1 MDYKKKYKEAF
12 KRAKECHT
20 DGLSLHQSVKD
31 VIEYIFSELKEE
43 SEEENERIRKELLLF
58 FTERAKYTE
67 DSTFNGLSSKEIITW
82 LEKQGKPTD
91 INPSEFDLRL
101 NKLLKQFESLPKE
114 EIVSSLSFYLNVVRN
129 DGTYREEK
137 QNQFTVEQEQVLNK
151 HVDNVLDKKPK
162 FHEGEWITNGDYTWK
177 ILEATP
183 LDYILQSQDGKTV
196 GDTVSHVDEQFH
208 LWTIDDAKD
217 GDVLVDKSN
226 GTIGIFKSIGHHI
239 YGGSYNDT
247 SYCFLHCRYKDGF
260 FYANFESG
268 NTIDTNNLI
277 PAIKEQRYALERAMA
292 DAGWEFDFEKKELKK
307 VEQSPADKVEPKFKV
322 GNWYQCIK
330 DFFGKGITFDKNTA
344 YYCAKEGC
352 LQDEYGCHIAIV
364 KDLYD
369 NFKLWTIQDAKTSDV
384 LATENFIF
392 IFKNIDNGNGVH
404 YYCQY
409 EIGKHEN
416 DNQFDVALAQSL
428 MGRVGNSISHYSP
441 ATKEQCDLLFTK
453 MHEAGYEWDAEKKEL
468 KKVEQSKLTEFEDAV
483 KDMMNDY
490 RDAIGDNDATTEE
503 VKKHAEYLLSL
514 IPYKPAEW
522 SEEDERMCQN
532 ILECLRNGWRKLP
545 TDILKYESWLKSLKP
560 QPKQEWSEEDEV
572 KRNELIGLVKE
583 IKNQPLKRSE
593 DWGGYISWLKSLR
606 PQPKQEWRKEDEEI
620 FGYLE
625 DIVNFCY
632 CNQYV
637 VDVQT
642 CERVRQLVFHLKS
655 LCFQSGWSKDDIT
668 RINEIIETL
677 NIVQANRVRTQRMH
691 YNKATIDKNIDWLK
705 SLKILPQPKQG
716 WSEEDEKT
724 LSSILYCIK
733 HCQTE
738 DIEAQ
743 YNGNRCVDPKRYE
756 PMFVWLKSLRP
767 QNK

>member
-307 VEQSPADKVEPKFKV
+307 VEQS
-322 GNWYQCIK
+322 
-330 DFFGKGITFDKNTA
+330 
-344 YYCAKEGC
+344 
-352 LQDEYGCHIAIV
+352 
-364 KDLYD
+364 
-369 NFKLWTIQDAKTSDV
+369 
-384 LATENFIF
+384 
-392 IFKNIDNGNGVH
+392 
-404 YYCQY
+404 
-409 EIGKHEN
+409 
-416 DNQFDVALAQSL
+416 
-428 MGRVGNSISHYSP
+428 
-441 ATKEQCDLLFTK
+441 
-453 MHEAGYEWDAEKKEL
+453 
-468 KKVEQSKLTEFEDAV
+468 KLTEFEDAV

-642 CERVRQLVFHLKS
+642 CERVRQLVFRLKS